1 MRTLSLDLRERIL
14 TSYDHKEGTRQQIA
28 QRYRVSLGMVKKLLQ
43 QRRRTG
49 DIAPRHDRS
58 GRKPMILEVHHRQMR
73 TLLIKK
79 PDLTLSEL
87 REAVALPCSLPAI
100 HYALDKMG
108 LTYKKRRFGP
118 VSRTA
123 RISRERAVRGGGG
136 KRAGMPPG

>member
-1 MRTLSLDLRERIL
+1 MATLSLDLRERIL
-14 TSYDHKEGTRQQIA
+14 ATYDDGRDTREA
-28 QRYRVSLGMVKKLLQ
+28 VARRYRVSLGMVKKLLQ

-73 TLLIKK
+73 TLLVKK

-87 REAVALPCSLPAI
+87 RDAVALPCSLPAI

-123 RISRERAVRGGGG
+123 QISRERAVR
-136 KRAGMPPG
+136 